1 MYDERVLTKNKMIQ
15 HRKELE
21 KTAKDN
27 VTKIKQLEY
36 AITAENN
43 NQMAKK
49 IALNSC
55 YGALGNQWFR
65 YFNRDIAEVLQH
77 LVN

>member
-1 MYDERVLTKNKMIQ
+1 MIQ
-15 HRKELE
+15 HQKELE
-21 KTAKDN
+21 KTAKDDI
-27 VTKIKQLEY
+27 TTRKKLEY

-55 YGALGNQWFR
+55 YGALGNQYFR
-65 YFNRDIAEVLQH
+65 YFNRDIAEGITTGTS
-77 LVN
+77 